1 MKSRRNF
8 NFIISLLLFCIF
20 LTAFSACANN
30 EDVRVSDMSLEELE
44 ERVNICEYKDVEIKL
59 GSKSRGEAILEY
71 IETNS
76 SIKNYPGGTVDY
88 YAEQLKA
95 QYHYYAEQADM
106 KYEEMLDQLY
116 EDNFTIKA
124 EAKALVKKDMIL
136 ELIRKKEGIKLTDEE
151 KSEFFDRYVKKYAS
165 EYQYSE
171 EYVREE
177 LSDLVCD
184 LMLNEK
190 TVEFLIINNTF
201 IESTEEQTQN

>member
-44 ERVNICEYKDVEIKL
+44 ERVNICKYKDVEIKL

-71 IETNS
+71 IEMNS
-76 SIKNYPGGTVDY
+76 SIKNYPSGTVDY

-95 QYHYYAEQADM
+95 QYRYYAEQADM

-177 LSDLVCD
+177 LSDLVYD